1 MSTSVRS
8 VRSRRRVTSTL
19 VALSL
24 TLGTAGLVAAAAP
37 AAYAADAS
45 EVVAK
50 LPISSYSAMVVDSA
64 RERVYIADKRSYY
77 YNDKGQ
83 VLVYTFQGQ
92 QVGTLTGASP
102 VTGLALS
109 ADGATLYAGERESIA
124 AYDTGTLQLTGRT
137 PAYSD
142 TCGRELAFSGGKQ
155 WHTRANAY
163 YQSECA
169 YAVHDLDSVS
179 GGTYNVTGWNVTGR
193 MLLEAGAGAQN
204 RLFMGQVR
212 NEKATDPALTSF
224 DTSGENPV
232 RGDSRRFADA
242 EGKGGLDLKDLAVSA
257 DGTRLAV
264 ADAAHG
270 TRLLNS
276 GDLLDAPTSYQ
287 PLPEGAVSTAVAF
300 SGDGTY
306 IARGASATGS
316 TPDLLIQP
324 ADPANGTTPLE
335 FAYEGDLDGNRVVP
349 RGLEWSA
356 DGSRLFALTTNAA
369 GGAFWLHIIQ
379 PPAAQYD
386 ARFTGGLTST
396 PGQAVVGEPVGIR
409 GRLELDGPAPA
420 EPVRIAAV
428 RTDADGTRKL
438 AAADV
443 AADGTFTVL
452 DVPARVGESTYTLSF
467 LGDLTHRPAED
478 VSLTVSV
485 AKAPSALTL
494 TAPAE
499 ASKSAGLEITG
510 KLTAQGPALPAGITL
525 GVQRS
530 DRLGTGTLTSVAVA
544 ADGTFRINDL
554 PRVRGSV
561 TYTVSYAGDEVHAAS
576 TAEATVWVRR

>member
-8 VRSRRRVTSTL
+8 RRRITSTL

-24 TLGTAGLVAAAAP
+24 TLGATGLVAAAAP
-37 AAYAADAS
+37 AAYAAEAS

-50 LPISSYSAMVVDSA
+50 LPIASYSALAVDSA
-64 RERVYIADKRSYY
+64 HERVYIADKRSYY
-77 YNDKGQ
+77 YNDKGT
-83 VLVYTFQGQ
+83 VLVYNFEGQ
-92 QVGTLTGASP
+92 RVATLTGTGP

-109 ADGATLYAGERESIA
+109 ADGATLYAGERDAIT
-124 AYDTGTLQLTGRT
+124 AYDTTTLQPAKRT

-155 WHTRANAY
+155 WHTRGNAQY
-163 YQSECA
+163 DSECA
-169 YAVHDLDSVS
+169 YAVHGLDYVNNGVQSP
-179 GGTYNVTGWNVTGR
+179 TDWNVTGR
-193 MLLEAGAGAQN
+193 MLLEAGPGAGN
-204 RLFMGQVR
+204 RLFMGQVK

-224 DTSGENPV
+224 DTSGDTPV
-232 RGDSRRFADA
+232 RGDARRFADA
-242 EGKGGLDLKDLAVSA
+242 TGKGGLELKDLAVSA
-257 DGTRLAV
+257 DGKHLAV

-270 TRLLNS
+270 TRLLNA
-276 GDLLDAPTSYQ
+276 GDLLDATTPYQ
-287 PLPEGAVSTAVAF
+287 PLPAGAVASGVAF

-306 IARGASATGS
+306 IARGASAGGS

-324 ADPANGTTPLE
+324 ADPANGTTALE
-335 FAYEGDLDGNRVVP
+335 FAYEGELDGSRIVP
-349 RGLEWSA
+349 RGMEWSA
-356 DGSRLFALTTNAA
+356 DGSRLFALTTNTA
-369 GGAFWLHIIQ
+369 GNAFWLHIIQ
-379 PPAAQYD
+379 PPAAQHD
-386 ARFTGGLTST
+386 SRFTGGLTST
-396 PGQAVVGEPVGIR
+396 PAQAVVGEPVGIR

-420 EPVRIAAV
+420 EPVRVTAV

-438 AAADV
+438 AAAEV

-452 DVPARVGESTYTLSF
+452 DVPSRVGESTYTLSF

-478 VSLTVSV
+478 VSVTVSV
-485 AKAPSALTL
+485 AKAPSAITL

-510 KLTAQGPALPAGITL
+510 RFTAQGPALPAGITL
-525 GVQRS
+525 AVQRA

-561 TYTVSYAGDEVHAAS
+561 TYTVSYAGDDVHAAS
-576 TAEATVWVRR
+576 TAEATVLVRR

>member
-8 VRSRRRVTSTL
+8 VRSRRRVTSAL

-24 TLGTAGLVAAAAP
+24 TLGTGGLVAAAAP

-64 RERVYIADKRSYY
+64 RERVYIADKRSYWY
-77 YNDKGQ
+77 ERGQ
-83 VLVYTFQGQ
+83 VLVYNFQGQ
-92 QVGTLTGASP
+92 QVATLTGASP
-102 VTGLALS
+102 VSGLAMS
-109 ADGATLYAGERESIA
+109 ADGATLYAGERESVA
-124 AYDTGTLQLTGRT
+124 AYDTATLQVTGRT
-137 PAYSD
+137 SVHSD

-155 WHTRANAY
+155 WHTRGNANY
-163 YQSECA
+163 ESECA
-169 YAVHDLDSVS
+169 YAVHGLDSIS
-179 GGTYNVTGWNVTGR
+179 GGAYNVTGWNVTGR
-193 MLLEAGAGAQN
+193 MLLETGAGAEN
-204 RLFMGQVR
+204 RLFMGQVK

-224 DTSGENPV
+224 DTSGDNPV

-257 DGTRLAV
+257 DGKRLAV

-276 GDLLDAPTSYQ
+276 GDLSDAPAPYQ
-287 PLPEGAVSTAVAF
+287 PLPADATASAVAF
-300 SGDGTY
+300 SGDGKY

-324 ADPANGTTPLE
+324 ADPANGTTALE
-335 FAYEGDLDGNRVVP
+335 FAYEGELDGNRVVP

-356 DGSRLFALTTNAA
+356 DGSRLFALTTNAP
-369 GGAFWLHIIQ
+369 GNAFWLHVIQ
-379 PPAAQYD
+379 PPAAQYHS
-386 ARFTGGLTST
+386 RFTGGLTST
-396 PGQAVVGEPVGIR
+396 QAVVGEPVGIR

-420 EPVRIAAV
+420 EPVKVTAV
-428 RTDADGTRKL
+428 RTDADGTRKT
-438 AAADV
+438 APAEV

-485 AKAPSALTL
+485 AKAPSAITL

-510 KLTAQGPALPAGITL
+510 TFTAQGPALPAGITL
-525 GVQRS
+525 AVQRA

-554 PRVRGSV
+554 PRTRGSV
-561 TYTVSYAGDEVHAAS
+561 TYTVSYAGDDVHAAS
-576 TAEATVWVRR
+576 SAEATVWVRR